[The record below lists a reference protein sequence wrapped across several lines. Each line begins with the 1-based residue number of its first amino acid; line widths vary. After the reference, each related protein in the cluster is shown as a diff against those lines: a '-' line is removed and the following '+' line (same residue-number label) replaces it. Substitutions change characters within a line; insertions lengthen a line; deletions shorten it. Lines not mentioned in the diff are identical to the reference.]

1 MNIAPPRAIVHRLFN
16 HPEAVAGMA
25 FFPSPRGACCFA
37 SGRFCPELKH
47 GSGQLRK
54 RESRLFAAE
63 YRSAPECIPGGH
75 VRTQATTQ
83 KSAMKLKNAF
93 AVFIP
98 FFAIGLAFAQDL
110 GPQIRKLEDGV
121 YVYVGKNFNSNCG
134 IVLTREGVVLI
145 DSGHN
150 PTDSRAILEAV
161 RKLTPLAVRFLID
174 TEPHPDH
181 TTGHFVFSPPATIIA
196 AEGAGDSMRSR
207 ERGDPERIQKL
218 AAASPEMRAALEGYR
233 FVAPQVEYQQKMTL
247 RVGERT
253 FELMYLKGVHS
264 ESDTAVWLP
273 RERVLFSAAG
283 IVVDQINNLRPI
295 VSIPDILA
303 SAKTMKSLNPVHV
316 VPGHGAPGTVKIF
329 EDSEK
334 YYALLLERVGRLAKE
349 GKSLDQIKKEVRMP
363 EYENWAAQERF
374 STNVEAA
381 YRAVKGG

>member
-1 MNIAPPRAIVHRLFN
+1 
-16 HPEAVAGMA
+16 
-25 FFPSPRGACCFA
+25 
-37 SGRFCPELKH
+37 
-47 GSGQLRK
+47 
-54 RESRLFAAE
+54 
-63 YRSAPECIPGGH
+63 
-75 VRTQATTQ
+75 
-83 KSAMKLKNAF
+83 MKLKSTRAF

-98 FFAIGLAFAQDL
+98 FFAVGLASAQDL

-134 IVLTREGVVLI
+134 IVLTREGVVLV

-150 PTDSRAILEAV
+150 PTDSRAILAAV
-161 RKLTPLAVRFLID
+161 RKLTPLPVLFLID

-181 TTGHFVFSPPATIIA
+181 TTGHFVFSPPATLIA

-218 AAASPEMRAALEGYR
+218 AAASPEMRAALGGYR
-233 FVAPQVEYQQKMTL
+233 FVAPQVEYHQKMTL

-273 RERVLFSAAG
+273 QERVLFSAAG
-283 IVVDQINNLRPI
+283 IVVGQINNLRPI

-303 SAKTMKSLNPVHV
+303 AAKTMKSLNPLHV
-316 VPGHGAPGTVKIF
+316 VPGHGTPGTVKIF

-374 STNVEAA
+374 PTNVEAA

>member
-1 MNIAPPRAIVHRLFN
+1 
-16 HPEAVAGMA
+16 
-25 FFPSPRGACCFA
+25 
-37 SGRFCPELKH
+37 
-47 GSGQLRK
+47 
-54 RESRLFAAE
+54 
-63 YRSAPECIPGGH
+63 
-75 VRTQATTQ
+75 
-83 KSAMKLKNAF
+83 MKLKLARTIAVFVSFF
-93 AVFIP
+93 AVG
-98 FFAIGLAFAQDL
+98 FALAQDL

-161 RKLTPLAVRFLID
+161 KKLTSLPVRFLID

-207 ERGDPERIQKL
+207 ERGEPYRIQKL
-218 AAASPEMRAALEGYR
+218 AATSPEMRAALEGYR
-233 FVAPQVEYQQKMTL
+233 FVTPDIEYHQKMTL

-253 FELMYLKGVHS
+253 FELMHLKGVHS
-264 ESDTAVWLP
+264 ESDTAIWLP
-273 RERVLFSAAG
+273 KERVLFSAAG
-283 IVVDQINNLRPI
+283 IIVNQINNLRPI
-295 VSIPDILA
+295 VSIPDVLA
-303 SAKTMKSLNPVHV
+303 AAKTMKSLNPVHV
-316 VPGHGAPGTVKIF
+316 VPGHGIPGTVKIF

-334 YYALLLERVGRLAKE
+334 YYALLLDRVGRLARE

-374 STNVEAA
+374 PTNVEAA